1 VPDGVYIAPGGGLT
15 VLNGGFFP
23 TAEAEAFVAAIDD
36 VRERASS
43 RGGFDASRVGLVG
56 ALGGGS
62 SRRTSNPV
70 PDAEEDGAGSSAPIK
85 DHPFFFPIA
94 TRCVDVRHTSF
105 DH

>member
-1 VPDGVYIAPGGGLT
+1 M
-15 VLNGGFFP
+15 LNGGFFP

-43 RGGFDASRVGLVG
+43 RGGFDESRVGLFG

-70 PDAEEDGAGSSAPIK
+70 PDAEEDGGGDKKEHKSKKAKKAKKEKRDKK
-85 DHPFFFPIA
+85 DKK
-94 TRCVDVRHTSF
+94 
-105 DH
+105 

>member
-43 RGGFDASRVGLVG
+43 RGGFESRVGRVG

-85 DHPFFFPIA
+85 DHPFFFPIT
-94 TRCVDVRHTSF
+94 TRCVDEALLV
-105 DH
+105 

>member
-1 VPDGVYIAPGGGLT
+1 LT

-23 TAEAEAFVAAIDD
+23 TEEAEAFVAATDD

-43 RGGFDASRVGLVG
+43 RGGFDASRVGLFG

-70 PDAEEDGAGSSAPIK
+70 PDTEEDGAGSSAPIK

-94 TRCVDVRHTSF
+94 TRCVDEALLV
-105 DH
+105 

>member
-1 VPDGVYIAPGGGLT
+1 MPDGVYIAPGGGLT

-43 RGGFDASRVGLVG
+43 RGGFDESRVGLFG
-56 ALGGGS
+56 ALGGGP

-94 TRCVDVRHTSF
+94 TRCVDEALLV
-105 DH
+105 